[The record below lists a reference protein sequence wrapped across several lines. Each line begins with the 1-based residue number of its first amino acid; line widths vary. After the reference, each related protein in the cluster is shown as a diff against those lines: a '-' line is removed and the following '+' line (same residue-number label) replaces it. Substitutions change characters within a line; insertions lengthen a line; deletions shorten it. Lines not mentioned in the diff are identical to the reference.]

1 MNTDN
6 LQETEWTSCCRKGM
20 NLIDPFGRGRGRG
33 NDGNNTRHYG
43 SIQDL
48 I

>member
-20 NLIDPFGRGRGRG
+20 NLIDPLAEGGEEGMTVTIHGITGRYR
-33 NDGNNTRHYG
+33 
-43 SIQDL
+43 I
-48 I
+48 